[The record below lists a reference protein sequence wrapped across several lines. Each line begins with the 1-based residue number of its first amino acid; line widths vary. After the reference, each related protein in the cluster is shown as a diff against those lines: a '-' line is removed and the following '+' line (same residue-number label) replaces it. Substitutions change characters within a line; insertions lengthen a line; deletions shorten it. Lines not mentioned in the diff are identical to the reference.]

1 MAAQRATAL
10 LYLLPHRHRPECR
23 PSCAGGWQLAVDHL
37 QALPRADHTR
47 GRREMVLHHAQARPV
62 GKHFQ
67 LLCNQA
73 PRVDKRGGLQAAARP
88 IRMPTLK
95 NCEEWR
101 CEG

>member
-1 MAAQRATAL
+1 MVQHPAQ
-10 LYLLPHRHRPECR
+10 
-23 PSCAGGWQLAVDHL
+23 G
-37 QALPRADHTR
+37 
-47 GRREMVLHHAQARPV
+47 RPV

-73 PRVDKRGGLQAAARP
+73 PRVDKRGDLQVAARL

-95 NCEEWR
+95 NDAEWR